1 MGEEVGSRRR
11 RAKEK
16 KDILC
21 EEKIYFLIK
30 TKKK

>member
-11 RAKEK
+11 RAKEN
-16 KDILC
+16 KDLLC
-21 EEKIYFLIK
+21 EEKIYFSIK